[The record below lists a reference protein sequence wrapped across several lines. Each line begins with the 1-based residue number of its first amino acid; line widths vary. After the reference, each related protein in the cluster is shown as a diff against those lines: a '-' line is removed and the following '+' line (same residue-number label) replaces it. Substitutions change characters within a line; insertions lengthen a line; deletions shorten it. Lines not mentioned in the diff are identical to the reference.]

1 MITILTCIS
10 HKVINCNYSNGPWL
24 PLITF
29 LLGEVVIPRNQF
41 DSGST
46 VGKATQLIV
55 LDATVHGNNGDSTTR
70 VNYLRLLQ

>member
-1 MITILTCIS
+1 MIYR
-10 HKVINCNYSNGPWL
+10 NYS
-24 PLITF
+24 ITF
-29 LLGEVVIPRNQF
+29 LFGEVMIPRNQF

-55 LDATVHGNNGDSTTR
+55 LDATVHGNNGDLSTR